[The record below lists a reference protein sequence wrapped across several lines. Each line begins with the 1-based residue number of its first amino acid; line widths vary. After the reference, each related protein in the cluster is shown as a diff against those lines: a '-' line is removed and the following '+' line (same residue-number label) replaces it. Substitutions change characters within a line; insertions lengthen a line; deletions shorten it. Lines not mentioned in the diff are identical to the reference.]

1 MVDIYMCVCGCLY
14 MCMYIYIFFFRFFS
28 IIGYYTVYLSLC
40 YTVGSCCLPIFFLS
54 EEVLFFPS
62 SFFLIF
68 GYTGSSLLHTGFF
81 LIVESGG
88 YSCCGAQTLDAQ
100 ASVVGAQGLISLALG
115 S

>member
-1 MVDIYMCVCGCLY
+1 MFVYAYV
-14 MCMYIYIFFFRFFS
+14 YIYILFQILFHYRLLYCLSFSVLYSRFLLFT
-28 IIGYYTVYLSLC
+28 Y
-40 YTVGSCCLPIFFLS
+40 FFLS

-115 S
+115 L